1 VALFAA
7 HFLTERESNYFAQDF
22 PEQGTFISPMAVTI
36 EVGKT
41 VGIVEIME
49 CLPHRYPMLLVD
61 RLVEVSENSCVG
73 IKNVTINE
81 SFFQGHY
88 PGNPI
93 MPGVLIL
100 EAMAQTGAIILLSL
114 EQYKNTIPVIGA
126 IDDAKFRRQVV
137 PGDQLRMKVDLLW
150 IKASV
155 GRIKTVATV
164 DGELAASMEMT
175 FKLMKREPK

>member
-1 VALFAA
+1 
-7 HFLTERESNYFAQDF
+7 
-22 PEQGTFISPMAVTI
+22 
-36 EVGKT
+36 
-41 VGIVEIME
+41 
-49 CLPHRYPMLLVD
+49 
-61 RLVEVSENSCVG
+61 
-73 IKNVTINE
+73 
-81 SFFQGHY
+81 
-88 PGNPI
+88 